1 VPWIIFYSNKSNER
15 GRVITY
21 VFQIL
26 CSFYEVKIQS
36 FIDGFH
42 PLLVSCLCYAAHRFE
57 RVLVRLPPPL
67 LSFSFSLPVVLNR
80 FDLFFV
86 DCRLIASAL
95 EQVC

>member
-1 VPWIIFYSNKSNER
+1 V
-15 GRVITY
+15 VTY

-57 RVLVRLPPPL
+57 RVLLVRCHRH

-86 DCRLIASAL
+86 DCRLIALAL
-95 EQVC
+95 QQV